1 MFKNYSSPWLNVL
14 GTVIQASFEHLS
26 YISCFVL
33 LPVREIH
40 PGRQKTKSAGLIQ
53 SDSSAIVYRLLL
65 IFFHSR
71 PVWLFSFESCVY
83 WFPLVIVSVGTGA
96 DSFFAAGMPWK
107 HWQPLPEWICPGM
120 QMLSVMP
127 DQSSAGMPPMS
138 FLIKKGTGFQANP
151 GMFAV
156 LSVTNAITHPH
167 F

>member
-65 IFFHSR
+65 IFFTADLSDCFH
-71 PVWLFSFESCVY
+71 LNHAY
-83 WFPLVIVSVGTGA
+83 TGFRWSLYQWEPA
-96 DSFFAAGMPWK
+96 QIPFFAAGMPWK

>member
-33 LPVREIH
+33 LPV
-40 PGRQKTKSAGLIQ
+40 GKCFRQAENKICWFDSVGQLC
-53 SDSSAIVYRLLL
+53 DRVSSASH
-65 IFFHSR
+65 FFHSR

-96 DSFFAAGMPWK
+96 DSFFAAGRPWK

-156 LSVTNAITHPH
+156 LLVTNAITHPH

>member
-1 MFKNYSSPWLNVL
+1 MIECAGNSHSSLFWTSLLYILFCSAACQGNPSW
-14 GTVIQASFEHLS
+14 QAENK
-26 YISCFVL
+26 I
-33 LPVREIH
+33 R
-40 PGRQKTKSAGLIQ
+40 G
-53 SDSSAIVYRLLL
+53 SDSVGQLCDRVSSASH
-65 IFFHSR
+65 FFHSR